1 MWSVRQRTSIMSVNC
16 YAWLVNCTSR
26 PRAPFGD
33 GLLWNLI
40 GGAHL
45 LKGKNKQKWEQL
57 CVQAAVEQDS
67 ARLMKLIH
75 EITRM
80 LDEKEQ
86 RLQREQS
93 ASDGV

>member
-1 MWSVRQRTSIMSVNC
+1 MWSVRHRTSNMTVNC
-16 YAWLVNCTSR
+16 YAWLVDCTSC

-45 LKGKNKQKWEQL
+45 LKAKNKQEWEQL
-57 CVQAAVEQDS
+57 CAQAAVEQDS
-67 ARLMKLIH
+67 ARLMELIQ

-80 LDEKEQ
+80 LDQKEQ